1 MKWEDEGYLLSKSK
15 FGENANIVNIFTSQ
29 YGKKSGIVYGGTS
42 RKVRNFLQIANKI
55 FILYNSKDENRLG
68 YFKTELIDP
77 ISPKFFSDKER
88 TAGLLSATSLLN
100 ILLPDSQPNM
110 NIYNS
115 FSKFLSNIDQE
126 NWIYIYIFWEFN
138 LIKELGYGL
147 DLEKL
152 DLANY
157 DKKEIID
164 FKIDNLSYRLP
175 VFLIKKTIPEII
187 SKEIVVSSL
196 SFTRN
201 LLQNKFF
208 MSNNLKF
215 PNSRVFLE
223 NYFK

>member
-1 MKWEDEGYLLSKSK
+1 
-15 FGENANIVNIFTSQ
+15 
-29 YGKKSGIVYGGTS
+29 
-42 RKVRNFLQIANKI
+42 
-55 FILYNSKDENRLG
+55 
-68 YFKTELIDP
+68 
-77 ISPKFFSDKER
+77 
-88 TAGLLSATSLLN
+88 
-100 ILLPDSQPNM
+100 M

-175 VFLIKKTIPEII
+175 TFLIKKTIPEII

>member
-1 MKWEDEGYLLSKSK
+1 MNWEDEGYLLSKSK
-15 FGENANIVNIFTSQ
+15 FRENANIVNIFTSQ

-55 FILYNSKDENRLG
+55 FILYNSKNENRLG

-100 ILLPDSQPNM
+100 VLLPDSQPNM

-115 FSKFLSNIDQE
+115 FSQFLSNIDQE

>member
-1 MKWEDEGYLLSKSK
+1 MNWEDEGYLLSKSK
-15 FGENANIVNIFTSQ
+15 FRENANIVNIFTSQ

-100 ILLPDSQPNM
+100 VLLPDSQPNM

-115 FSKFLSNIDQE
+115 FSQFLSNIDQE

-175 VFLIKKTIPEII
+175 TFLIKKTIPEII